1 MKEQVIKGINKWIS
15 LKVDELAMDNVL
27 LTITSGAVKNG
38 LKSMIS
44 NVDMSKVI
52 PFITKDGILDAH
64 IITDEIIKSISALS
78 PKEVKIKGVAFT
90 VGNGVVRFKLDNWI
104 GELLGID
111 AISVTANDIDELA
124 KLINDEV

>member
-1 MKEQVIKGINKWIS
+1 MKEQVINGINKWIS
-15 LKVDELAMDNVL
+15 LRVDELAMDNVL
-27 LTITSGAVKNG
+27 LTLTSGAVKNG
-38 LKSMIS
+38 LYNMVS
-44 NVDMSKVI
+44 NLDVSKI
-52 PFITKDGILDAH
+52 LPFITKNGILDAH
-64 IITDEIIKSISALS
+64 IITDEIIKSISVLS

-124 KLINDEV
+124 KLINDEI

>member
-1 MKEQVIKGINKWIS
+1 MKEQVINGINKWIS
-15 LKVDELAMDNVL
+15 LRVDELAMDNVL
-27 LTITSGAVKNG
+27 LTLTSGAVKNG
-38 LKSMIS
+38 FYNMVS
-44 NVDMSKVI
+44 NVDMSKVL

-111 AISVTANDIDELA
+111 SISITANDIDELA